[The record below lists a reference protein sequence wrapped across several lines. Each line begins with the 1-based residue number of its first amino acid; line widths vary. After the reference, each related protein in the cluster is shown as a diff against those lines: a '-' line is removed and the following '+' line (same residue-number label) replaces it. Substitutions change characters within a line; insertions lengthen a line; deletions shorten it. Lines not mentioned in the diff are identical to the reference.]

1 MIVALTLAGWSAM
14 VLGRVLHVAQC
25 SRGPAL
31 PLSVLFSVTVV
42 GLRPVC
48 EVNLSHLFLLLLLSI
63 SQTPAGPEGQ

>member
-1 MIVALTLAGWSAM
+1 M

-25 SRGPAL
+25 SRGPDL

-48 EVNLSHLFLLLLLSI
+48 EVNLSHLFILLLLLSI
-63 SQTPAGPEGQ
+63 SQTPFGPEGQ